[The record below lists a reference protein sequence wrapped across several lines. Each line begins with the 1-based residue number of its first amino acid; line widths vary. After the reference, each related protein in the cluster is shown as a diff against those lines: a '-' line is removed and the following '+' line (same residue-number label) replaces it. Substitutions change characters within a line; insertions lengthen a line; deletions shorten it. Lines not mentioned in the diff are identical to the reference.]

1 MKTLASPTA
10 GAVTAARRSGVAL
23 AALACSAAVTV
34 KAEDG
39 LDRAPN
45 AADAADAVVPAD
57 AAPASAVPPA
67 AGPLMAA
74 LPPGLPER
82 RQADASPANTDPGAV
97 LVAGSADALVA
108 ALGDAGVSY
117 SAARDAGVPVP
128 RVRVAALP
136 DDLDALDSVRQRK
149 AAFFNTV
156 LPIILQVNEA
166 ILADRARLADL
177 RARLEAGATPSDAE
191 LDWLDALAAEYEV
204 DDGDMH
210 DLTVRV
216 DVIPP
221 SMALAMAALESGW
234 GTSRIARRGNA
245 LFGQITTAA
254 DGMPSATGHVYA
266 RFDTLYESVASYAR
280 NLNTHPAYRRF
291 RALRA
296 DQRAAGQPLD
306 GHALMDGLEHYSELG
321 RDYIVY
327 VRRMMRDDALHRI
340 DDARLAAPAVTEVAD
355 AGAAQ

>member
-1 MKTLASPTA
+1 MESPIPGGFIRPVPGFPVPRNERRPMKTLASPTA

-45 AADAADAVVPAD
+45 SADAADAAVPAE

-82 RQADASPANTDPGAV
+82 RQAGPPPANTEPEAV

-117 SAARDAGVPVP
+117 SAARDADMRVP

-166 ILADRARLADL
+166 ILADRAGLADL
-177 RARLEAGATPSDAE
+177 RADGKWPDYGPFCDRFYFAVDADFPREALPATTGLIIADGFGGAVLREADPTP
-191 LDWLDALAAEYEV
+191 LAA
-204 DDGDMH
+204 
-210 DLTVRV
+210 
-216 DVIPP
+216 
-221 SMALAMAALESGW
+221 
-234 GTSRIARRGNA
+234 ARRKA
-245 LFGQITTAA
+245 MTLRF
-254 DGMPSATGHVYA
+254 A
-266 RFDTLYESVASYAR
+266 RAVA
-280 NLNTHPAYRRF
+280 RRICI
-291 RALRA
+291 
-296 DQRAAGQPLD
+296 
-306 GHALMDGLEHYSELG
+306 E
-321 RDYIVY
+321 
-327 VRRMMRDDALHRI
+327 
-340 DDARLAAPAVTEVAD
+340 
-355 AGAAQ
+355 